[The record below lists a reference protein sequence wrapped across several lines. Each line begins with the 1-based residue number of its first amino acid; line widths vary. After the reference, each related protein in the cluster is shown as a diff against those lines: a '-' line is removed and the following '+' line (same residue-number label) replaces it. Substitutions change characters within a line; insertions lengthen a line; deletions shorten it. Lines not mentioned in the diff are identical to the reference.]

1 MAREPISL
9 DGKVVAITGGAR
21 GIGRATAGAL
31 VSKGAKVAIGDL
43 DLALAERTASELGG
57 GAVAYELD
65 VTRRESFSR
74 FLAQVAESLGPLDVL
89 INNAGIMP
97 LGSFVAEDDDTARRM
112 VDINLHGVIYGM
124 KLALPG
130 MLQRDSGHL
139 VNVASQAGKGGFP
152 GGVTYCATKHAV
164 VGLSEAVR
172 AETYGTGIEISCVMP
187 VVVNTELAA
196 GVVKARG
203 MKTVEPEDV
212 AAEIVDA
219 LERPRFDVY
228 VPRSSGRIGKVV
240 SILPRRGR
248 ELVGRLMKL
257 DQVLAGADP
266 RARAAYEERAAHSEP
281 GLDGPSASQLAEGD
295 GAGSGAAEPI
305 GSRSIK

>member
-9 DGKVVAITGGAR
+9 SDKVVAVTGGAR

-31 VSKGAKVAIGDL
+31 VSEGARVAIGDL
-43 DLALAERTASELGG
+43 DLTLAERTATELGG
-57 GAVAYELD
+57 GTVAFELD
-65 VTRRESFSR
+65 VTRRDSFAD
-74 FLAQVAESLGPLDVL
+74 FLSKVEDALGPVDVL

-97 LGSFVAEDDDTARRM
+97 LGSFVDEDDATARRM
-112 VDINLHGVIYGM
+112 VDINVHGVIFGM

-130 MLQRDSGHL
+130 MLERDSGHI
-139 VNVASQAGKGGFP
+139 VNVASQAGKAGYP
-152 GGVTYCATKHAV
+152 GGATYCATKHAV

-172 AETYGTGIEISCVMP
+172 AETYETGIEISCVMP
-187 VVVNTELAA
+187 VIVNTELAA
-196 GVVKARG
+196 GLQEARG

-219 LERPRFDVY
+219 LKRPRFDVY
-228 VPRSSGRIGKVV
+228 VPKASGRIGKVV

-248 ELVGRLMKL
+248 ELVGRLMKA

-266 RARAAYEERAAHSEP
+266 RARVAYEERAAHSEP
-281 GLDGPSASQLAEGD
+281 GLEGSSDAQLAE
-295 GAGSGAAEPI
+295 AAEPGKAEPV
-305 GSRSIK
+305 GSRSSK

>member
-1 MAREPISL
+1 MAKEQISVS
-9 DGKVVAITGGAR
+9 GRVVAITGGAR

-31 VSKGAKVAIGDL
+31 VSEGARVAIGDL
-43 DLALAERTASELGG
+43 DLPLAERTAAELGG
-57 GAVAYELD
+57 DTAAFELD
-65 VTRRESFSR
+65 VTRRESFAR
-74 FLAQVAESLGPLDVL
+74 FLDRVTEVLGPIDVL

-97 LGSFVAEDDDTARRM
+97 LGPFVAEDDATARRM

-124 KLALPG
+124 KLALPR
-130 MLQRDSGHL
+130 MLERDSGHI
-139 VNVASQAGKGGFP
+139 VNVASQAGKAGYP
-152 GGVTYCATKHAV
+152 GGATYCATKHAV

-172 AETYGTGIEISCVMP
+172 AETYETGIEVSCVMP

-196 GVVKARG
+196 GVQQARG

-219 LERPRFDVY
+219 LKRPRFDVY
-228 VPRSSGRIGKVV
+228 VPRASGRIGKVV

-248 ELVGRLMKL
+248 EIVGRLMKV

-281 GLDGPSASQLAEGD
+281 ALDRPSEAQLAEGEE
-295 GAGSGAAEPI
+295 SGTAEPV
-305 GSRSIK
+305 GSRSSK

>member
-9 DGKVVAITGGAR
+9 SGKVVAVTGSAR

-31 VSKGAKVAIGDL
+31 VSEGARVAIGDL
-43 DLALAERTASELGG
+43 DLPLAERTASELGG
-57 GAVAYELD
+57 GTVAFELD
-65 VTRRESFSR
+65 VTRRDSFER
-74 FLAQVAESLGPLDVL
+74 FLAQVEESLGPLEVL

-97 LGSFVAEDDDTARRM
+97 LGSFVAEDDATARRM
-112 VDINLHGVIYGM
+112 VDINLHGVIFWT

-130 MLQRDSGHL
+130 MLARDSGHI
-139 VNVASQAGKGGFP
+139 VNVASQAGKAGYP
-152 GGVTYCATKHAV
+152 GGATYCATKHAV

-172 AETYGTGIEISCVMP
+172 AETHETGIEVSCVMP

-219 LERPRFDVY
+219 LKRPRFDVY
-228 VPRSSGRIGKVV
+228 VPRSSGVIGKIVGV
-240 SILPRRGR
+240 LPRRGR
-248 ELVGRLMKL
+248 ELVGRLMKV
-257 DQVLAGADP
+257 DQVLADADP
-266 RARAAYEERAAHSEP
+266 RQRAAYEERAAHSEP
-281 GLDGPSASQLAEGD
+281 ALDDSSEPQLAAGD
-295 GAGSGAAEPI
+295 GSGASEPV
-305 GSRSIK
+305 GSRSSR

>member
-1 MAREPISL
+1 MAREPIPLS
-9 DGKVVAITGGAR
+9 GKVVAITGGAR

-43 DLALAERTASELGG
+43 DVALAERTAAELGG
-57 GAVAYELD
+57 GAVAFELD
-65 VTRRESFSR
+65 VTDRESFAG
-74 FLAQVAESLGPLDVL
+74 FLAGVEQRLGPLDVL
-89 INNAGIMP
+89 VNNAGIMP
-97 LGSFVAEDDDTARRM
+97 LGSFVEEDDDTARRM

-130 MLQRDSGHL
+130 MLERDSGHI
-139 VNVASQAGKGGFP
+139 VNVASQAGKAGYP
-152 GGVTYCATKHAV
+152 GGATYCATKHAV

-172 AETYGTGIEISCVMP
+172 AETHDTAIEISCVMP

-203 MKTVEPEDV
+203 MKNVEPEDV

-219 LERPRFDVY
+219 LERPRFDVH
-228 VPRSSGRIGKVV
+228 VPRSSGVIGKVV
-240 SILPRRGR
+240 GVLPRRGR
-248 ELVGRLMKL
+248 ELVGRLMKA

-281 GLDGPSASQLAEGD
+281 SLDGLSRSQSAD
-295 GAGSGAAEPI
+295 GEGSGVAEPV
-305 GSRSIK
+305 GSRSSK